1 MLLPNKWFAW
11 FEYITSIFKILG
23 LIIIIFFCFAVVL
36 GAGPNGKRHTGETW
50 RDYPAFKNGFAGFS
64 QCMLYAIWGIGDNV
78 MPGITAGEA
87 KSPRYSMG
95 RATKIIPA
103 RVSAIYL
110 LPVMFVSLIVPST
123 DDRLF
128 GQSGAAASPFVIAAN
143 IAGIEGLPDF
153 LNAII
158 IVGVTSIA
166 AESIYISSRI
176 ARAMAHQRLIPQFIA
191 KIHSKGQPL
200 WAVGITIVIAVMLTY
215 INLSGKSASLCRMKL
230 NY

>member
-1 MLLPNKWFAW
+1 
-11 FEYITSIFKILG
+11 
-23 LIIIIFFCFAVVL
+23 
-36 GAGPNGKRHTGETW
+36 
-50 RDYPAFKNGFAGFS
+50 
-64 QCMLYAIWGIGDNV
+64 

-143 IAGIEGLPDF
+143 IAGIKGLPDF